1 MMRPGNRPAR
11 ALSVTALGVAL
22 AALAPLPALAAG
34 PAASAPVSTVAPATG
49 PGSGMG
55 EPVDP
60 GEVEPGISWTNT
72 LKPSGLGRR
81 GTH

>member
-22 AALAPLPALAAG
+22 AALAPLPALAV
-34 PAASAPVSTVAPATG
+34 SAPVSTATPATG